1 MAHAILVR
9 SPHAHARIVSID
21 KRDALAA
28 PGVLAVLTGTDYLAA
43 GLGPIPHNSELSA
56 PPDVQARLRRGAPIA
71 TRHYPLPADRARFV
85 GEPVVLVVAETIAAA
100 KDAAELVEI
109 TWEPL
114 PTMVRAADEVA
125 PNAPALWDEAPDSV
139 CIDIEVGDASA
150 TAETFARAA
159 HVVRL
164 DTCAHSDTGVPMEP
178 RKNHAEYDPA
188 TGRYTLYT
196 GSSCD
201 APKARLDQ
209 PASPRWKTF
218 LVTWIAVYP
227 ILLLISYMLGVVAPD
242 LPRPAELAVGSLLL
256 TSSLT
261 WLVMPRLTT
270 LLRPWLL
277 RGVRRVDEH
286 PRR

>member
-28 PGVLAVLTGTDYLAA
+28 PGVLAVLTVTDYLAA
-43 GLGPIPHNSELSA
+43 GLGPIPHNSEVSA

-125 PNAPALWDEAPDSV
+125 PNAPALWDEAPDNV

-178 RKNHAEYDPA
+178 RTNHAEYDPA

-201 APKARLDQ
+201 APKAKLDQ
-209 PASPRWKTF
+209 PGIAQVEDLSRDLDRGLSNPAADQLYARHRRTGF
-218 LVTWIAVYP
+218 AAPGGTRRRLAAADVIPHLAGHAPPDNTVTA
-227 ILLLISYMLGVVAPD
+227 
-242 LPRPAELAVGSLLL
+242 LAAA
-256 TSSLT
+256 
-261 WLVMPRLTT
+261 
-270 LLRPWLL
+270 
-277 RGVRRVDEH
+277 RRAA
-286 PRR
+286 RR